1 VINGER
7 SLNFRGERNGDN
19 NVCSTYADLSF
30 VTWDMMVPWIFGD
43 EAGSLEI
50 EKNYPS
56 YHAWNQRLMQR
67 PSVQKIGQDKQK
79 AMSGK

>member
-1 VINGER
+1 MINGEC
-7 SLNFRGERNGDN
+7 SLIFRGESSGDN
-19 NVCSTYADLSF
+19 DIGSTYADLSF

-67 PSVQKIGQDKQK
+67 SSVQKIGQDKQK

>member
-1 VINGER
+1 MAFIP
-7 SLNFRGERNGDN
+7 
-19 NVCSTYADLSF
+19 
-30 VTWDMMVPWIFGD
+30 WDMLIPWIYGD

-56 YHAWNQRLMQR
+56 YYAWNQRLMQR
-67 PSVQKIGQDKQK
+67 PAVQKIVQDKQK

>member
-1 VINGER
+1 
-7 SLNFRGERNGDN
+7 L
-19 NVCSTYADLSF
+19 CSTYADLSF

-43 EAGSLEI
+43 ETEGLQI

-67 PSVQKIGQDKQK
+67 PSVQKIVQDKQK
-79 AMSGK
+79 AMSAK

>member
-1 VINGER
+1 
-7 SLNFRGERNGDN
+7 L
-19 NVCSTYADLSF
+19 CSTYADLSF
-30 VTWDMMVPWIFGD
+30 VTWDMLVPWIFGD
-43 EAGSLEI
+43 EAEGLQI

-67 PSVQKIGQDKQK
+67 PAVQKIVQDKQK

>member
-1 VINGER
+1 VINGEC
-7 SLNFRGERNGDN
+7 SLIFRGERSGVDTG
-19 NVCSTYADLSF
+19 STYADLSF

-43 EAGSLEI
+43 DAGSLEI